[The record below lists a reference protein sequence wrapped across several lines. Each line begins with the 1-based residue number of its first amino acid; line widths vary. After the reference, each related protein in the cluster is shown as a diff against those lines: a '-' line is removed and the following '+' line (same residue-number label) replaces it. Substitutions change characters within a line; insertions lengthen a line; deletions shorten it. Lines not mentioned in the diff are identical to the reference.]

1 MRRYSLAS
9 VDYRKYVDLVTF
21 ENTIINTVHQVMPN
35 AVVTVEKDS
44 YIVSP
49 TPTRSEAV
57 RIGRMLSSKDILG
70 KYCIYVPKLF
80 YGEDIEERSLENYA
94 ETKTECTGGH
104 F

>member
-9 VDYRKYVDLVTF
+9 LDARQEVDLSNF
-21 ENTIINTVHQVMPN
+21 KTIITKTVHDVMPN
-35 AVVTVEKDS
+35 ASVEVCKD
-44 YIVSP
+44 YYTVSP

-57 RIGRMLSSKDILG
+57 RIGRMLSNKDILG

-80 YGEDIEERSLENYA
+80 YGEDVEERGMENHA
-94 ETKTECTGGH
+94 EAKRFGGH

>member
-21 ENTIINTVHQVMPN
+21 ENIIINIVHQVMPN
-35 AVVTVEKDS
+35 AVVNVEKDF
-44 YIVSP
+44 YTVSP

-57 RIGRMLSSKDILG
+57 RIGRMLSNKDILG

-80 YGEDIEERSLENYA
+80 YGEDVEERGMENHA
-94 ETKTECTGGH
+94 EAKRFGGH

>member
-70 KYCIYVPKLF
+70 KYCIHVPKLF

>member
-21 ENTIINTVHQVMPN
+21 KNTIINTVHQVMPN

-57 RIGRMLSSKDILG
+57 RIGRMLSCKDILG

-80 YGEDIEERSLENYA
+80 YGEDVEERGMENHA
-94 ETKTECTGGH
+94 EAKRFGGH

>member
-21 ENTIINTVHQVMPN
+21 ENTIINIVHQVMPN
-35 AVVTVEKDS
+35 SVVSVEKDF
-44 YIVSP
+44 YTVSP

-57 RIGRMLSSKDILG
+57 RIGRMLSNKDILG

-80 YGEDIEERSLENYA
+80 YGEDVEERGMENHA
-94 ETKTECTGGH
+94 EAKRFGGH

>member
-49 TPTRSEAV
+49 TPPRSEAV

-80 YGEDIEERSLENYA
+80 YGEDIEERSLENNA
-94 ETKTECTGGH
+94 ETKRECTGGH

>member
-21 ENTIINTVHQVMPN
+21 ENTIINIVHQVMPN
-35 AVVTVEKDS
+35 SVVSVEKDF
-44 YIVSP
+44 YTVSP

-57 RIGRMLSSKDILG
+57 RIGRMLSNKDILG

-80 YGEDIEERSLENYA
+80 YGEDVEERGMENHA
-94 ETKTECTGGH
+94 EAKRSGGH